1 MLDAG
6 GSTIQLP
13 QGTRQIVVS
22 GNGNIAADGTV
33 VGQIGVMQFADPQS
47 LVREGNGLYSS
58 SAQPAQA
65 TDGTLVQG
73 MIEGANVQPVLEIT
87 HMMDI
92 LREFQAAQQM
102 VDSQHELAM
111 NAINKIAKV

>member
-1 MLDAG
+1 
-6 GSTIQLP
+6 
-13 QGTRQIVVS
+13 
-22 GNGNIAADGTV
+22 
-33 VGQIGVMQFADPQS
+33 
-47 LVREGNGLYSS
+47 
-58 SAQPAQA
+58 
-65 TDGTLVQG
+65 